1 MEQEQILS
9 RLLSDISDEF
19 DKSVGSFFYDID
31 KPVAEIMAE
40 IYKKVEGILKNG
52 FALTATGKYLDV
64 KVAEQGITRKPSTAS
79 TVVVTITGIPGSAVS
94 VGDKVASDVLVF
106 TSIENKTIGE
116 SETIDVMVQCDMP
129 GTVGNIPIGAIN
141 RFPVTLP
148 GLVSVTNSA
157 PAEGGFDEESDE
169 ELRRRYFEKVSLPA
183 TSGSKYHYIMWA
195 KEVSGVGDAKCIPLP
210 REALEVDYDENTQSG
225 TITLEEFFESV
236 VPPTETCNI
245 VSSIFANE
253 FVILSGTSTLKCSET
268 AVSFGGESTGN
279 KSFATANAKATGDG
293 SFAAN
298 SGRAEN
304 TNAAA
309 FGSAYALARY
319 SFGANSARCEGSY
332 SAAFNSSNNYTQY
345 SISVGCGTKI
355 LGRALKGVS
364 INGTASTVTIESGQ
378 NTTGIVGKKI
388 IMRCYNQM
396 NSYMLKEGVVDAVN
410 DTVLTVSGMN
420 FNTYYPES
428 LFPDKYIFIV
438 DTSASYS
445 TSDLVSGYYAF
456 ATSKYTFA
464 HGMYVTTAKD
474 GSVIFGKYGTS
485 DDEYSL
491 ALANG
496 TSLKEQGL
504 AFKVLSD
511 GRVNADGAYTTPC
524 ADYAEFF
531 EWADGNQ
538 DYEDRAGYFV
548 KLEGEKI
555 VKCNDFDEPLGIV
568 SATPAI
574 IGDSGEL
581 HWKDKFVT
589 DDFGR
594 IKYHDVVVPQETD
607 EEGNVLIEEH
617 IETHPVINPEWNND
631 EEYIPRNKRPEWSA
645 VGVLGKLIVYDDG
658 TLKAG
663 DVCRTGPGGI
673 AVKSVKNGYQVLKR
687 ISDDK
692 IMIWFKG

>member
-1 MEQEQILS
+1 MADIHPNDIGLATYEDVGDVAKLKTAAKVVVDAINEIYTSGGGSSSGSANGNTQGFEQIYVDGENNIIIGENNIVYGNNNFIIG
-9 RLLSDISDEF
+9 SDNVINADNLNF
-19 DKSVGSFFYDID
+19 IGNKYCRYDKSLISISNINIQTKQLNFYLPPTNTNTSESPIN
-31 KPVAEIMAE
+31 A
-40 IYKKVEGILKNG
+40 
-52 FALTATGKYLDV
+52 
-64 KVAEQGITRKPSTAS
+64 
-79 TVVVTITGIPGSAVS
+79 
-94 VGDKVASDVLVF
+94 GDKVVF
-106 TSIENKTIGE
+106 NM
-116 SETIDVMVQCDMP
+116 TIDW
-129 GTVGNIPIGAIN
+129 
-141 RFPVTLP
+141 
-148 GLVSVTNSA
+148 VSQDYMD
-157 PAEGGFDEESDE
+157 F
-169 ELRRRYFEKVSLPA
+169 K
-183 TSGSKYHYIMWA
+183 TSTTPMI
-195 KEVSGVGDAKCIPLP
+195 L

-253 FVILSGTSTLKCSET
+253 FVILSSASTLKCSET
-268 AVSFGGESTGN
+268 AISFGGESTGN

-304 TNAAA
+304 TNAVA
-309 FGSAYALARY
+309 FGSAQALAQY
-319 SFGANSARCEGSY
+319 SFGANSGRCEGSY

-345 SISVGCGTKI
+345 SFSTGCGTKI

-378 NTTGIVGKKI
+378 NTSGIVGKKI

-396 NSYMLKEGVVDAVN
+396 NSYMLKEGVIDAVN

-428 LFPDKYIFIV
+428 LFPDKYIFII
-438 DTSASYS
+438 DTSTSYA

-456 ATSKYTFA
+456 ATSKYTLV
-464 HGMYVTTAKD
+464 HGFYVTAAKD

-485 DDEYSL
+485 DDEYSI

-658 TLKAG
+658 TLTAG
-663 DVCRTGPGGI
+663 DLCRTGPGGI
-673 AVKSVKNGYQVLKR
+673 AVKSVKNGYRVLKR

>member
-1 MEQEQILS
+1 MIL
-9 RLLSDISDEF
+9 
-19 DKSVGSFFYDID
+19 
-31 KPVAEIMAE
+31 
-40 IYKKVEGILKNG
+40 
-52 FALTATGKYLDV
+52 
-64 KVAEQGITRKPSTAS
+64 
-79 TVVVTITGIPGSAVS
+79 
-94 VGDKVASDVLVF
+94 
-106 TSIENKTIGE
+106 
-116 SETIDVMVQCDMP
+116 
-129 GTVGNIPIGAIN
+129 
-141 RFPVTLP
+141 
-148 GLVSVTNSA
+148 
-157 PAEGGFDEESDE
+157 
-169 ELRRRYFEKVSLPA
+169 
-183 TSGSKYHYIMWA
+183 
-195 KEVSGVGDAKCIPLP
+195 

-253 FVILSGTSTLKCSET
+253 FVILSSASTLKCSET
-268 AVSFGGESTGN
+268 AISFGGESTGN

-309 FGSAYALARY
+309 FGSAQALATY

-589 DDFGR
+589 DD
-594 IKYHDVVVPQETD
+594 
-607 EEGNVLIEEH
+607 
-617 IETHPVINPEWNND
+617 
-631 EEYIPRNKRPEWSA
+631 
-645 VGVLGKLIVYDDG
+645 
-658 TLKAG
+658 
-663 DVCRTGPGGI
+663 
-673 AVKSVKNGYQVLKR
+673 
-687 ISDDK
+687 
-692 IMIWFKG
+692 

>member
-1 MEQEQILS
+1 MADIHPNDIGLATYEDVGDVAKLKTAAKVVVDAINEIYTSGGGTSSGGGSANGNTQGFEQIYVDGENNIIIGENNIVYGNNNFIIG
-9 RLLSDISDEF
+9 SDNVINADNLNFIGNKYCRYDKNLISIS
-19 DKSVGSFFYDID
+19 SVNTQTKQLNFYLPPTNTNTSESPIN
-31 KPVAEIMAE
+31 A
-40 IYKKVEGILKNG
+40 
-52 FALTATGKYLDV
+52 
-64 KVAEQGITRKPSTAS
+64 
-79 TVVVTITGIPGSAVS
+79 
-94 VGDKVASDVLVF
+94 GDKVVF
-106 TSIENKTIGE
+106 NM
-116 SETIDVMVQCDMP
+116 TIDW
-129 GTVGNIPIGAIN
+129 
-141 RFPVTLP
+141 
-148 GLVSVTNSA
+148 VSQDYMDFKTTTT
-157 PAEGGFDEESDE
+157 PMIF
-169 ELRRRYFEKVSLPA
+169 R
-183 TSGSKYHYIMWA
+183 
-195 KEVSGVGDAKCIPLP
+195 EV
-210 REALEVDYDENTQSG
+210 LEVEYDENTQSG
-225 TITLEEFFESV
+225 MIALEEFFENV

-245 VSSIFANE
+245 VRSIFANE

-332 SAAFNSSNNYTQY
+332 GAAFNSSNNYTQY
-345 SISVGCGTKI
+345 SFSTGCGTKI

-364 INGTASTVTIESGQ
+364 INGTKNTITIESGQ
-378 NTTGIVGKKI
+378 NTSGIVGKKI

-687 ISDDK
+687 ISYDK
-692 IMIWFKG
+692 VLIWFRG

>member
-1 MEQEQILS
+1 MADIHPNDIGLATYEDVGDVAKLKTAAKVVVDAINEIYTSGGGTSSGGGSANGNTQGFEQIYVDGENNIIIGENNIVYGNNNFIIG
-9 RLLSDISDEF
+9 SDNVINADNLNF
-19 DKSVGSFFYDID
+19 IGNKYCRYDKSLISISNINIQTKQLNFYLPPTNTNTSESPIN
-31 KPVAEIMAE
+31 A
-40 IYKKVEGILKNG
+40 
-52 FALTATGKYLDV
+52 
-64 KVAEQGITRKPSTAS
+64 
-79 TVVVTITGIPGSAVS
+79 
-94 VGDKVASDVLVF
+94 GDKVVF
-106 TSIENKTIGE
+106 NM
-116 SETIDVMVQCDMP
+116 TIDW
-129 GTVGNIPIGAIN
+129 
-141 RFPVTLP
+141 
-148 GLVSVTNSA
+148 VSQDYMD
-157 PAEGGFDEESDE
+157 F
-169 ELRRRYFEKVSLPA
+169 K
-183 TSGSKYHYIMWA
+183 TSTTPMI
-195 KEVSGVGDAKCIPLP
+195 L

-245 VSSIFANE
+245 VRSIFANE

-332 SAAFNSSNNYTQY
+332 GAAFNSSNNYIQY
-345 SISVGCGTKI
+345 SLSVGCGTKI

-364 INGTASTVTIESGQ
+364 INGTKNTITIESGQ
-378 NTTGIVGKKI
+378 NTSGIVGKKI

-464 HGMYVTTAKD
+464 HGMYVTAAKD

-504 AFKVLSD
+504 AFKVLSN
-511 GRVNADGAYTTPC
+511 GSVHADSAYTTPC
-524 ADYAEFF
+524 ADYAEFL

-538 DYEDRAGYFV
+538 DCEDRAGYFV

-555 VKCNDFDEPLGIV
+555 VKCNEFDEPLGIV

-617 IETHPVINPEWNND
+617 IETQPVINPEWNND

-692 IMIWFKG
+692 VLIWFRG

>member
-1 MEQEQILS
+1 MADIHPNDIGLATYEDVGDVAKLKTAAKVVVDAINELYSTGGGGSSSGSPSGGGSANGNTQGFEQIYVDGENNIIIGENNIVYGNNNLIIG
-9 RLLSDISDEF
+9 SDNVINADNLNF
-19 DKSVGSFFYDID
+19 IGNKYCRYDKSIISISTVDTQTKQLNFY
-31 KPVAEIMAE
+31 
-40 IYKKVEGILKNG
+40 L
-52 FALTATGKYLDV
+52 
-64 KVAEQGITRKPSTAS
+64 PSTNTNTSESPINA
-79 TVVVTITGIPGSAVS
+79 
-94 VGDKVASDVLVF
+94 GDKVVF
-106 TSIENKTIGE
+106 DM
-116 SETIDVMVQCDMP
+116 TIDW
-129 GTVGNIPIGAIN
+129 
-141 RFPVTLP
+141 
-148 GLVSVTNSA
+148 VSQDYMDFKTTTT
-157 PAEGGFDEESDE
+157 PMIF
-169 ELRRRYFEKVSLPA
+169 R
-183 TSGSKYHYIMWA
+183 
-195 KEVSGVGDAKCIPLP
+195 EV
-210 REALEVDYDENTQSG
+210 LEVEYDENTQSG
-225 TITLEEFFESV
+225 MITLEEFFENV

-245 VSSIFANE
+245 VSSIFVNE

-268 AVSFGGESTGN
+268 SMSFGGESTGN
-279 KSFATANAKATGDG
+279 NSFAASNAKATGNG

-298 SGRAEN
+298 TGRAEN

-309 FGSAYALARY
+309 FGSAYALAQY
-319 SFGANSARCEGSY
+319 SFGANSGRCEGSY
-332 SAAFNSSNNYTQY
+332 GSAFNSSYNYVQNSSSFGYNTR
-345 SISVGCGTKI
+345 IVG
-355 LGRALKGVS
+355 RVLKGVS
-364 INGTASTVTIESGQ
+364 IDGANNKINIESGQ
-378 NTTGIVGKKI
+378 DISGLVGKKI
-388 IMRCYNQM
+388 IIRSYNKM
-396 NSYMLKEGVVDAVN
+396 NSYTLKEGIIDAAT
-410 DTVLTVSGMN
+410 DTELTVSGMY
-420 FNTYYPES
+420 FNTYYLES
-428 LFPDKYIFIV
+428 FFSDKYIFV
-438 DTSASYS
+438 ADTSGSYS
-445 TSDLVSGYYAF
+445 TSDIVSGYHAI

-464 HGMYVTTAKD
+464 HGMYVTAAKD

-538 DYEDRAGYFV
+538 DYEDRTGYFV

-555 VKCNDFDEPLGIV
+555 LKCNDFDEPLGIV

-658 TLKAG
+658 TLNPG
-663 DVCRTGPGGI
+663 DICRCGNEGI
-673 AVKSVKNGYQVLKR
+673 AVKSVKNGYRVLKR

>member
-1 MEQEQILS
+1 MADIHPNDIGLATYEDVGDVAKLKTAAKVVVDAINEIYTSGGGTSSGGGSANGNTQGFEQIYVDGENNIIIGENNIVYGNNNFIIG
-9 RLLSDISDEF
+9 SDNVINADNLNF
-19 DKSVGSFFYDID
+19 IGNKYCRYDKSLISISNINIQTKQLNFYLPPTNTNTSESPIN
-31 KPVAEIMAE
+31 A
-40 IYKKVEGILKNG
+40 
-52 FALTATGKYLDV
+52 
-64 KVAEQGITRKPSTAS
+64 
-79 TVVVTITGIPGSAVS
+79 
-94 VGDKVASDVLVF
+94 GDKVVF
-106 TSIENKTIGE
+106 NM
-116 SETIDVMVQCDMP
+116 TIDW
-129 GTVGNIPIGAIN
+129 
-141 RFPVTLP
+141 
-148 GLVSVTNSA
+148 VSQDYMD
-157 PAEGGFDEESDE
+157 F
-169 ELRRRYFEKVSLPA
+169 K
-183 TSGSKYHYIMWA
+183 TSTTPMI
-195 KEVSGVGDAKCIPLP
+195 L

-253 FVILSGTSTLKCSET
+253 FVILSSASTLKCSET
-268 AVSFGGESTGN
+268 AISFGGESTGN
-279 KSFATANAKATGDG
+279 NSFATANAKATGNG

-298 SGRAEN
+298 IGKAEN

-309 FGSAYALARY
+309 FGSAYALAQY

-332 SAAFNSSNNYTQY
+332 GAAFNSSDNYTQY
-345 SISVGCGTKI
+345 SFSTGCGTKI

-396 NSYMLKEGVVDAVN
+396 NSYMLKEGVIDAVN

-428 LFPDKYIFIV
+428 LFPDKYIFII

-607 EEGNVLIEEH
+607 EDGNVLIEEH
-617 IETHPVINPEWNND
+617 IETQPVINPEWNND